1 LQKFLIGSL
10 LLSTALLAGCGNEQG
25 EGPMKPGIYAYEG
38 PDGTAHRMIF
48 SEEGTYSDMEDN
60 VPKPVEQGE
69 WFRRDGQLC
78 MKSSN
83 SGAELCLEEKAGED
97 GGFSLSGN
105 GNTTHFKLE
114 AGGRLRGEPRE

>member
-1 LQKFLIGSL
+1 MQKFLMGSL

-48 SEEGTYSDMEDN
+48 SEDGTYSDMEDN

-78 MKSSN
+78 MKSGN
-83 SGAELCLEEKAGED
+83 TGAELCLEEKAGEN
-97 GGFSLSGN
+97 GGFSLSGS

-114 AGGRLRGEPRE
+114 AGAR